1 MSIRVLGICGSLRPD
16 SVTAR
21 AVHIALQGAAELGAE
36 TQFLDLADLGLPFC
50 DARDDDESY
59 PEIVNTFRE
68 AIRISHGIILGTP
81 EYHNSLT
88 GALKNALDLCSTRE
102 FEHKMVGV
110 IGVAGGGMGA
120 INSINHL
127 RTIMRG
133 VGAWVVPHQVSIAN
147 SSRFSDEDFG
157 DQTPQLTS
165 RLIKLGS
172 DVTKFARLI
181 AAGIIDVDTDET
193 S

>member
-1 MSIRVLGICGSLRPD
+1 MSIKVLGICGSLRPS
-16 SVTAR
+16 SVTAH
-21 AVHIALQGAAELGAE
+21 AVKVALEGARIAGADIS
-36 TQFLDLADLGLPFC
+36 FLDLADLDLPFC
-50 DARDDDESY
+50 DARDDDGSY
-59 PEIVNTFRE
+59 PASVMNFRT
-68 AIRISHGIILGTP
+68 AIKDVQGVILGTP

-88 GALKNALDLCSTRE
+88 GALKNALDLCGFDE

-133 VGAWVVPHQVSIAN
+133 VGAWVVPHQVSISN
-147 SSRFSDEDFG
+147 SSRFQGNDFG
-157 DQTPQLTS
+157 EQNQILTA
-165 RLIKLGS
+165 RLSKLGA

-181 AAGIIDVDTDET
+181 AAGVIDVDLDET
-193 S
+193 L

>member
-1 MSIRVLGICGSLRPD
+1 MSIRVLGICGSLRSR
-16 SVTAR
+16 SVTAN
-21 AVHIALQGAAELGAE
+21 AVRVALEGAKQNGAE
-36 TQFLDLADLGLPFC
+36 TSFIDLADLALPFC
-50 DARDDDESY
+50 DGRDDEKSY
-59 PEIVNTFRE
+59 PKEVQDFRT
-68 AIRISHGIILGTP
+68 AVRDVQGVILGTP

-88 GALKNALDLCSTRE
+88 GALKNALDLCSVSE

-133 VGAWVVPHQVSIAN
+133 VGAWVVPHQVSISN
-147 SSRFSDEDFG
+147 SSRFSGNDFG
-157 DQTPQLTS
+157 EQTKLLTD
-165 RLIKLGS
+165 RLTRLGA

-181 AAGIIDVDTDET
+181 AAGVIDVDTDDT
-193 S
+193 I

>member
-1 MSIRVLGICGSLRPD
+1 MSIKVLGICGSLRTP
-16 SVTAR
+16 SVTSHAVQVALEGAR
-21 AVHIALQGAAELGAE
+21 VAGAE
-36 TQFLDLADLGLPFC
+36 ISFLDLADLDLPLC
-50 DARDDDESY
+50 DGRDDDSTY
-59 PEIVNTFRE
+59 PESVLKFRT
-68 AIRISHGIILGTP
+68 AIKDVQGVILGTP

-88 GALKNALDLCSTRE
+88 GALKNALDLCSFAE

-133 VGAWVVPHQVSIAN
+133 VGAWVVPNQVSISN
-147 SSRFSDEDFG
+147 SSRLQANDFG
-157 DQTPQLTS
+157 EQQQALTN
-165 RLIKLGS
+165 RLTKLGA

-181 AAGIIDVDTDET
+181 VAGVIDVDTDET
-193 S
+193 N

>member
-1 MSIRVLGICGSLRPD
+1 MSIKVLGICGSLRAK
-16 SVTAR
+16 SVTAK
-21 AVHIALQGAAELGAE
+21 AVQVALEGAKLSGAE
-36 TQFLDLADLGLPFC
+36 TTFIDLADLALPFC
-50 DARDDDESY
+50 DGRDDEESY
-59 PEIVNTFRE
+59 PQAVLDFRV
-68 AIRISHGIILGTP
+68 AVRDVQGVILGTP

-88 GALKNALDLCSTRE
+88 GALKNALDLCSFSE

-133 VGAWVVPHQVSIAN
+133 VGAWVVPHQVSISN
-147 SSRFSDEDFG
+147 SSRFSANDFG
-157 DQTPQLTS
+157 EHTKLLTD
-165 RLIKLGS
+165 RLTRLGT

-181 AAGIIDVDTDET
+181 AAGVIDVDTDDT
-193 S
+193 I

>member
-1 MSIRVLGICGSLRPD
+1 V
-16 SVTAR
+16 
-21 AVHIALQGAAELGAE
+21 
-36 TQFLDLADLGLPFC
+36 LDL
-50 DARDDDESY
+50 R
-59 PEIVNTFRE
+59 T
-68 AIRISHGIILGTP
+68 AIKDVQGVILGTP

-88 GALKNALDLCSTRE
+88 GALKNALDLCGFAE

-133 VGAWVVPHQVSIAN
+133 VGAWVVPHQVSISN
-147 SSRFSDEDFG
+147 SSRFNGNDFG
-157 DQTPQLTS
+157 DQNQILTD
-165 RLIKLGS
+165 RLTKLGA

-181 AAGIIDVDTDET
+181 AAGVIDVDTDET